1 MSEGVDF
8 FGRLCLEGAYGFRK
22 GFPKT
27 TLCRELLKYKDLKTA
42 SLRRTISIVRNLF
55 HSEIHTSSH

>member
-1 MSEGVDF
+1 MFEGVDLF
-8 FGRLCLEGAYGFRK
+8 SKLCLEGAYSFRK

-27 TLCRELLKYKDLKTA
+27 TLCCQLLKYMDFKAA

-55 HSEIHTSSH
+55 N